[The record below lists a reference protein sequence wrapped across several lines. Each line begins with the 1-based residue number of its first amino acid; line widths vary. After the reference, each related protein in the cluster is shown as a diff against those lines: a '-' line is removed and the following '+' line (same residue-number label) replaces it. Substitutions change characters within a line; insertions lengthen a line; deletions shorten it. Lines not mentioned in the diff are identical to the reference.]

1 MKARLSPITVDTFP
15 LNNPWISYAIYLA
28 SILMPAFVFMFAMF
42 TATYSISQETKEK
55 TAADWLRRSNDSIV
69 LALLGKLLPQT
80 LIFVTTGLLYLSILY
95 GYLHFPLNSGFFP
108 MFLAMLLLVLAA
120 QGFAIFCYRYCT
132 AQSDRPQFLRALGSF
147 VILCQWFYF
156 PGSGYASAD
165 AVDV

>member
-69 LALLGKLLPQT
+69 LALLG
-80 LIFVTTGLLYLSILY
+80 S
-95 GYLHFPLNSGFFP
+95 
-108 MFLAMLLLVLAA
+108 
-120 QGFAIFCYRYCT
+120 YCLK
-132 AQSDRPQFLRALGSF
+132 R
-147 VILCQWFYF
+147 
-156 PGSGYASAD
+156 
-165 AVDV
+165 